1 METIVFE
8 HSDKNIPVTDKK
20 TYLNMFISAV
30 WKFDNNLRWA
40 TFFYLNPD
48 MVPPVKNWFG
58 FKSNNPPPH
67 VKELK
72 GFQNDLLKLT
82 EKLEFKPRTNDFM
95 EVLKEDL
102 AKIDNTDKVIVKA
115 DKTTNKYLMEPTK
128 YKELLEKNVQS
139 EYKKEDTKNVDK
151 VVVEHQEVVKKLELE
166 ERVFQTT
173 PRSAFFSRRPQGKFP
188 E

>member
-8 HSDKNIPVTDKK
+8 HSDKNIPVSDKK
-20 TYLNMFISAV
+20 TYLKMFISAV

-82 EKLEFKPRTNDFM
+82 ENLEFKPRTNDFM
-95 EVLKEDL
+95 EILKEDL

-115 DKTTNKYLMEPTK
+115 DKTTNKYLMEPTE

-139 EYKKEDTKNVDK
+139 EYRKEDTKNVDK

-166 ERVFQTT
+166 ERVF
-173 PRSAFFSRRPQGKFP
+173 
-188 E
+188 